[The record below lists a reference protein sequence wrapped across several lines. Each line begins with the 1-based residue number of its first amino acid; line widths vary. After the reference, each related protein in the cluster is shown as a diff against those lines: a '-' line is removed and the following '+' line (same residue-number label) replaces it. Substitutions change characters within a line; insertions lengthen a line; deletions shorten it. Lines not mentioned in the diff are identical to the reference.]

1 MQIML
6 FSYFQLSIYYTIMNL
21 KKFKKFALT
30 TKETQ
35 QITGGEDY
43 YYCYDAATGIVS
55 LVHESEVGNYPPN
68 HCMIPAN

>member
-1 MQIML
+1 ML

-35 QITGGEDY
+35 QITGGNY
-43 YYCYDAATGIVS
+43 AICYDPETGFNIIVP
-55 LVHESEVGNYPPN
+55 LSEVGNYPPN